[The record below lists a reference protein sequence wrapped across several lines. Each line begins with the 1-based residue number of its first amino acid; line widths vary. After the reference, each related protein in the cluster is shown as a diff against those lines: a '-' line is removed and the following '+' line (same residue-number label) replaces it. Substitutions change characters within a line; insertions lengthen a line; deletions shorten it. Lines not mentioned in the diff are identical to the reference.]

1 MKLGIG
7 VNTYYLLTIFHSGM
21 ILEIGKIVDLDS
33 KYLITE
39 LMGHY
44 ERSFGFITIERT
56 LSFTSSRVAWTD
68 EKEKDTLE
76 TLPLLTPQPSNDNV
90 LLCLSILGL
99 ISTQFFISSSNTF
112 ITSSASYSKSLWSFI
127 SNSNFH
133 KNLTLTR
140 RRK

>member
-1 MKLGIG
+1 MFVIGEVRRNVMTLSIG
-7 VNTYYLLTIFHSGM
+7 VNTYYLLTIFPSVM

-33 KYLITE
+33 KYWITE

-76 TLPLLTPQPSNDNV
+76 TLPLLNTPTIQ
-90 LLCLSILGL
+90 
-99 ISTQFFISSSNTF
+99 
-112 ITSSASYSKSLWSFI
+112 
-127 SNSNFH
+127 
-133 KNLTLTR
+133 R
-140 RRK
+140 